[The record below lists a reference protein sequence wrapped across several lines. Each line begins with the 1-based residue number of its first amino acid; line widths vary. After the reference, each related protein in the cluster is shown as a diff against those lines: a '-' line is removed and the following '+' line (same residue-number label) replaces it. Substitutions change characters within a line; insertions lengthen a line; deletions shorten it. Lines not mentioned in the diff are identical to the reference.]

1 MPPTVAAVPILVL
14 AAREVAIDPI
24 VAPPVIA
31 RPADVVATVVV
42 PIVELLPDDPAI
54 SVVVAAPVPTAAVLA
69 VFK

>member
-1 MPPTVAAVPILVL
+1 MPPTVAAVPILVP
-14 AAREVAIDPI
+14 ARDVAIDPN

>member
-1 MPPTVAAVPILVL
+1 MPPTVAAVPILVP
-14 AAREVAIDPI
+14 ARDVAIDPN

-54 SVVVAAPVPTAAVLA
+54 SVVVAAAVPTAAVLA